1 VVPFRQGGKNDGNDA
16 LAIAVAARQ
25 PTMRC
30 VPTKTVE
37 QQAILSW
44 HRARSGFN
52 DERTALINRLRRL
65 LAEFGIVI
73 AQSSDQLLKA
83 LPGLSTDDR
92 IPTPLRAMLLEARE
106 QFAALQTRIER
117 CDVEIGAHARDNESA
132 RRARE
137 VLGVGPLT
145 ASAFAATVPDPR
157 LFRHGHQLG
166 AWLGLT
172 PRQASSGGKTRL
184 GECSR
189 RGDVY
194 LRTLLVQGAR
204 SALQLALARPPD
216 KATHLQRWIAGLYAK
231 KGYRKALIAIANK
244 HARILWAMLAR
255 DQHDDPKAW
264 QRHPRAAATAATAAT
279 PTAAACA

>member
-1 VVPFRQGGKNDGNDA
+1 MPFRQGGKNDGNDA

-106 QFAALQTRIER
+106 QFAALQARIER

-166 AWLGLT
+166 DRVAKESIGI
-172 PRQASSGGKTRL
+172 GGKGLPSNPTINTL
-184 GECSR
+184 
-189 RGDVY
+189 Y
-194 LRTLLVQGAR
+194 NTLLHAVGDQRPHFNLIGEDR
-204 SALQLALARPPD
+204 ENPTLAGPLAE
-216 KATHLQRWIAGLYAK
+216 L
-231 KGYRKALIAIANK
+231 LIA
-244 HARILWAMLAR
+244 
-255 DQHDDPKAW
+255 
-264 QRHPRAAATAATAAT
+264 
-279 PTAAACA
+279 